1 VAGCAAMG
9 WTRRG
14 VGACS
19 ALLPRRLTV
28 ARAAAPAALGFGVC
42 FDPLRRL
49 TVRLKDLEP

>member
-1 VAGCAAMG
+1 MG